1 MRRENADEV
10 IELDGKQLEKQ
21 KKKKLLI
28 IIILI
33 ILALV
38 IFLSALIGK
47 NVLKKLNLIDYE
59 GTENTTIDPNQ
70 EFVEDENETLDF
82 EQMDDATGTD
92 FKSILK
98 NWATNGGEKMSSKNI
113 INVLLI
119 GSDAASDD
127 PNRADV
133 TEKGNTDVMM
143 IVSIDKKNKT
153 IKLASIMRD
162 SYTYMD
168 GFDRY
173 AKLNAAC
180 QNGGPSYLVETI
192 ENDYKIE
199 IDGYVIVDFDS
210 FKEVIDVL
218 GGVNVDVPAYVANH
232 LNTNRDYAGLN
243 HVPSGEGVLLD
254 GEQALAFSRV
264 RKTDADGDVSR
275 VKRQR
280 QVIYALIEKCSD
292 ANIFEKSDV
301 VDVMAA
307 NVKTNFTKKQVLNYG
322 AQAVAGGWA
331 DFEISEITMPT
342 EDARYGYKYKSA
354 GWIWVVDY
362 PLAAQNLQKEI
373 YGTTNINLE
382 ENRKTAISIMGGY
395 VSK

>member
-1 MRRENADEV
+1 MKRAKKDEV
-10 IELDGKQLEKQ
+10 IDFDGKQPEEQK

-28 IIILI
+28 IIIVLI
-33 ILALV
+33 LIALI

-47 NVLKKLNLIDYE
+47 NVAKKLDLIDYDSNE
-59 GTENTTIDPNQ
+59 KTTIDPNQ
-70 EFVEDENETLDF
+70 EFVDGDEALDF
-82 EQMDDATGTD
+82 EQMDDATGND

-119 GSDAASDD
+119 GSDASSED
-127 PNRADV
+127 PNRANETD
-133 TEKGNTDVMM
+133 KGNTDVMM

-180 QNGGPSYLVETI
+180 SNGGPAYLIETI

-199 IDGYVIVDFDS
+199 IDGYVLVDFDS

-232 LNTNRDYAGLN
+232 LNRSKDYDDLER
-243 HVPSGEGVLLD
+243 VPSGEGVLLD
-254 GEQALAFSRV
+254 GAQALAFSRV

-275 VKRQR
+275 VARQR
-280 QVIYALIEKCSD
+280 QVISALIEKCTD
-292 ANIFEKSDV
+292 ASIFEQNKVADV
-301 VDVMAA
+301 IAA
-307 NVKTNFTKKQVLNYG
+307 NVRTNFTKKQVLNY
-322 AQAVAGGWA
+322 ATQAVAGGWA
-331 DFEISEITMPT
+331 DFEITEITMPT
-342 EDARYGYKYKSA
+342 EDARYGYEYQ
-354 GWIWVVDY
+354 GNWIWVVDY
-362 PLAAQNLQKEI
+362 PLAAQNLQKDL

-382 ENRKTAISIMGGY
+382 ENRKTAISVMGGH